1 MTSFS
6 HRFFSVSILSLLL
19 SSWSACPVLAQ
30 SAETKDKDFIVGPED
45 VMEVQV
51 WDKKDLN

>member
-1 MTSFS
+1 VQTP
-6 HRFFSVSILSLLL
+6 H
-19 SSWSACPVLAQ
+19 
-30 SAETKDKDFIVGPED
+30 TKDKDYIVGLED